1 VTDAATS
8 TPPTDPTRLPEPA
21 ADQIRLVTVLHAL
34 ADPVRLRIVC
44 QLADGHEDMACIA
57 FNLPVGKSTT
67 THHFRVLREAGVIRQ
82 HRRGT
87 SRVSTLRTDD
97 LEQVLPGV
105 LDRVLAAARADEFRH
120 PVDPVGDAPTME

>member
-21 ADQIRLVTVLHAL
+21 VDQIRLVPVLQAL

-44 QLADGHEDMACIA
+44 QLAEGHADMACIA
-57 FNLPVGKSTT
+57 FDLPVGKSTT

-87 SRVSTLRTDD
+87 SRVSALRTAD
-97 LEQVLPGV
+97 LDRVLPGL
-105 LDRVLAAARADEFRH
+105 LDRVLAAARSEALRR
-120 PVDPVGDAPTME
+120 PVDPPGDAPTMG